1 MAAGHFTDW
10 WCDQYHLKSRGTMIH
25 AVINMERRTKT
36 PNPNHTKMISS
47 RDLSSLSEAH
57 SSMALKI
64 RRILIPNPQN

>member
-1 MAAGHFTDW
+1 
-10 WCDQYHLKSRGTMIH
+10 
-25 AVINMERRTKT
+25 VINMERRTKT

-47 RDLSSLSEAH
+47 RDLSSLSDAH